1 MAASKTR
8 RVFNP
13 GDQPVVI
20 DSDGHVL
27 AGGDWADVDPTRHGV
42 SDLVS
47 RRRLLFPDDEQPHG
61 HRPNKTPAPA
71 AENQE

>member
-1 MAASKTR
+1 MAATKPR

-20 DSDGHVL
+20 DSDGRVL
-27 AGGDWADVDPTRHGV
+27 AGGDWVDVDPAGLGIGE
-42 SDLVS
+42 LVKHD
-47 RRRLLFPDDEQPHG
+47 RLLFPDDQQPG